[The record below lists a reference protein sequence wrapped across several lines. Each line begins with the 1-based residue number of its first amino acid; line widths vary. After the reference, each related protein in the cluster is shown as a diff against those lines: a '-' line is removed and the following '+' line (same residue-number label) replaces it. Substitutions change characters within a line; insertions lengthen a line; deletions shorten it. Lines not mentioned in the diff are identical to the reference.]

1 MSEDNQSN
9 GHPIQVVLVV
19 VMLSA
24 GAWYFVQNYDV
35 DGLGGLSI
43 QRKAPLRDTH
53 FADPFTFTSSVTDW
67 DPRDRDATTQATS
80 GSADANMQAP
90 PTDAE
95 GPWDGAATWISE
107 RTPANPTVVEPDP
120 VIYSPSDVLSDPSR
134 RGPRR
139 VANLRVASWALDG
152 FGVTKLSSLEARS
165 TLVRVIR
172 QFDII
177 ALQQVDAARQDIVPR
192 ITEAVNESSIGG
204 GGAIYD
210 FVLGVPQGEPG
221 DQEQLAILFNPNRV
235 RVDRTQTYSVADPQ
249 SQMTFDPLVAWFRA
263 AEVDSREAWTFS
275 LVNVRIELARAQAE
289 VALLREVM
297 RGVRDDGR
305 QEDDVVMVG
314 LMQADDAY
322 LMPALGAKTLR
333 AAVTS
338 TPTDV
343 FGRHQTAN
351 VLFDHNATAE
361 AIGHGGVFDFL
372 RVYNLSLAQAQAV
385 SSHLPVYAEFSPTE
399 GSPLLI
405 RNETARSGAATS
417 ITR

>member
-1 MSEDNQSN
+1 MSEDKQPS

-19 VMLSA
+19 VMLSV
-24 GAWYFVQNYDV
+24 GAWYFFNNYDI
-35 DGLGGLSI
+35 DGLGGLTI
-43 QRKAPLRDTH
+43 QRKAPLQDAH
-53 FADPFTFTSSVTDW
+53 FGDPFTFTSSVTGW
-67 DPRDRDATTQATS
+67 ESSDRDSLASPSAVTADSSSQAADTSDNAPWSGVTT
-80 GSADANMQAP
+80 
-90 PTDAE
+90 
-95 GPWDGAATWISE
+95 WVSE
-107 RTPANPTVVEPDP
+107 RTAADPTVMEPDP
-120 VIYSPSDVLSDPSR
+120 VIYSPSDVLSDPDR

-139 VANLRVASWALDG
+139 VDNLRVASWALDG
-152 FGVTKLSSLEARS
+152 FGVTKLASLDARR

-172 QFDII
+172 QFDIV
-177 ALQQVDAARQDIVPR
+177 ALQQIHAARQDIVPL

-204 GGAIYD
+204 GGAIFD
-210 FVLGVPQGEPG
+210 FVLGVPQGPPG
-221 DQEQLAILFNPNRV
+221 DEEQLAILFNPNRV
-235 RVDRTQTYSVADPQ
+235 RVDRTQTYSVADPDN
-249 SQMTFDPLVAWFRA
+249 QMTFDPLVAWFQS
-263 AEVDSREAWTFS
+263 AEVGRDDAWTFS

-289 VALLREVM
+289 VALLRDVM

-333 AAVTS
+333 ASVTS

-351 VLFDHNATAE
+351 VVFDRNATAE

-399 GSPLLI
+399 GSPLLM
-405 RNETARSGAATS
+405 RNETARSEEAAS
-417 ITR
+417 LQR